1 MQAAAFLELL
11 RAGGTITA
19 DRVAVV
25 VAHPDDET
33 IGAGGQLPRL
43 AGIHVLHLTTGAS
56 ADIGDARANGFA
68 TPAAYGRQR
77 RAELLAAMGF
87 AGIPP
92 DALVS
97 FDAVDQQLARRLVPL
112 VCRLAEFLAERR
124 IAVVLTHPYEGG
136 HPDHDATAFVA
147 QAAAA
152 LLTLAGH
159 EAPGIVEMAF
169 YHAGAK
175 GQENQRFPADG
186 GQGEIV
192 IALDEAALRLKQRML
207 AAYVTQR
214 QLVFEFSSPLERF
227 RPAPTYDFTRLPNG
241 GRLNYEGFDWGMNGA
256 DWRTLAGRALR
267 DLGLPTRPLQSE
279 EREPGQD

>member
-1 MQAAAFLELL
+1 MQAAAFLDLL
-11 RAGGTITA
+11 RAGGTIAA

-43 AGIHVLHLTTGAS
+43 SGVRVLHLTTGAP
-56 ADIGDARANGFA
+56 ADMGDARANGFA
-68 TPAAYGRQR
+68 TPAAYGTQR

-97 FDAVDQQLARRLVPL
+97 FDATDQQSARYLVSLA
-112 VCRLAEFLAERR
+112 CRLAEFLAERR
-124 IAVVLTHPYEGG
+124 IAIVLTHPYEGG
-136 HPDHDATAFVA
+136 HPDHDATAFVV
-147 QAAAA
+147 QAAAGLFA
-152 LLTLAGH
+152 RAGQ

-169 YHAGAK
+169 YHAGPK
-175 GQENQRFPADG
+175 GQENQCFPADG
-186 GQGEIV
+186 GEGEIV

-214 QLVFEFSSPLERF
+214 QVVFEFSSPIERF
-227 RPAPTYDFTRLPNG
+227 RPAPAYDFTVLPNG

-256 DWRTLAGRALR
+256 DWRSLAARALR
-267 DLGLPTRPLQSE
+267 ALGLPARPLHSE
-279 EREPGQD
+279 EREPG